1 MLVVARVTHE
11 IPVERSLEIISNDNY
26 IYIYIFFSIRGGSVM
41 IDILDSQFV
50 STIDGFAVI

>member
-26 IYIYIFFSIRGGSVM
+26 IYIFFFSIRGGSVM

>member
-26 IYIYIFFSIRGGSVM
+26 IYIFFSIRGASVM